1 MPSRKGLPITT
12 EERQTS
18 DSCNPHPSMK
28 TKVIA
33 IANQKGG
40 VGKTTTSVNLSAA
53 IAAEGHPVLLLDLDP
68 QGNASSALGLETAAE
83 QSLYAAM
90 IGQTPLAELIQ
101 QTRLPHLFGIPAD
114 LDLAG
119 AEIEVARMEDHLGQL
134 RSVLQPVRDAE
145 RFAYIIMDCPP
156 SLGIL
161 MTNALTAADEILI
174 PIQCEYYALEGLG
187 KLVSVM
193 EQIRDSGANPS
204 LAMCGLLM
212 TMLDLRTN
220 LSASVVNDVR
230 AHFEEVVFT
239 TSIPRTVRLSAAPS
253 FTQTIIEYDPKGP
266 GATAYRTLA
275 KEFLDRQQRG
285 ISFIGAPQR
294 AEEA

>member
-1 MPSRKGLPITT
+1 
-12 EERQTS
+12 
-18 DSCNPHPSMK
+18 MK

-68 QGNASSALGLETAAE
+68 QGNASSALGLETSE
-83 QSLYAAM
+83 GKSLYSAL
-90 IGQTPLAELIQ
+90 IGETPLEGLIQ
-101 QTRLPHLFGIPAD
+101 QTRLENLCGIPAD

-119 AEIEVARMEDHLGQL
+119 AEIEVARMEEHISQL
-134 RSVLQPVRDAE
+134 RRVLQSVRDSG
-145 RFAYIIMDCPP
+145 RFAYIFMDCPP

-187 KLVSVM
+187 KLVGVM
-193 EQIRDSGANPS
+193 EQIRASGANPT
-204 LAMCGLLM
+204 LTMCGLLM
-212 TMLDLRTN
+212 TMLDVRTN
-220 LSASVVNDVR
+220 LSAAVVRDVR

-239 TSIPRTVRLSAAPS
+239 AAIPRSVRISEAPS
-253 FTQTIIEYDPKGP
+253 FTKTVLEYDPKGP
-266 GATAYRTLA
+266 GATAYRVLA
-275 KEFLDRQQRG
+275 KEFLDRQARG
-285 ISFIGAPQR
+285 LSFIGAPQR
-294 AEEA
+294 TEEG

>member
-1 MPSRKGLPITT
+1 
-12 EERQTS
+12 
-18 DSCNPHPSMK
+18 MK

-53 IAAEGHPVLLLDLDP
+53 IAEAGHPVLLLDLDP
-68 QGNASSALGLETAAE
+68 QGNASSALGLEVSTE
-83 QSLYAAM
+83 GSLYAAI
-90 IGQTPLAELIQ
+90 IGQTPMEELVCK
-101 QTRLPHLFGIPAD
+101 TRLENLYGIPAD

-119 AEIEVARMEDHLGQL
+119 AEIEVARMEGHLGQL
-134 RSVLQPVRDAE
+134 RRVLQPVRDSGKFE
-145 RFAYIIMDCPP
+145 FIIMDCPP

-187 KLVSVM
+187 KLVGVM
-193 EQIRDSGANPS
+193 EQIRESGANPT
-204 LAMCGLLM
+204 LAMSGLLM
-212 TMLDLRTN
+212 TMLDVRTN
-220 LSASVVNDVR
+220 ISASVVRDVR
-230 AHFEEVVFT
+230 AHFEEVVFNAA
-239 TSIPRTVRLSAAPS
+239 IPRSVRISEAPS
-253 FTQTIIEYDPKGP
+253 FSQTILEYDPKGV
-266 GATAYRTLA
+266 GSTAYRVLA

-294 AEEA
+294 GEES

>member
-1 MPSRKGLPITT
+1 
-12 EERQTS
+12 
-18 DSCNPHPSMK
+18 MK

-53 IAAEGHPVLLLDLDP
+53 IAEEGHPVLLLDLDP
-68 QGNASSALGLETAAE
+68 QGNASSALGLEATSE
-83 QSLYAAM
+83 GSLYAAI
-90 IGQTPLAELIQ
+90 IGQTPLENLIQ
-101 QTRLPHLFGIPAD
+101 QTRLPNLSGIPAD

-119 AEIEVARMEDHLGQL
+119 AEIEVARMEGHLTQL
-134 RSVLQPVRDAE
+134 RRVLQPICDSG

-161 MTNALTAADEILI
+161 MTNALSAADEILI

-187 KLVSVM
+187 KLIGVM
-193 EQIRDSGANPS
+193 EQIRQSGANPA
-204 LAMCGLLM
+204 LTMCGLLM
-212 TMLDLRTN
+212 TMLDVRTN
-220 LSASVVNDVR
+220 LSAAVVSDVR

-239 TSIPRTVRLSAAPS
+239 VSIPRSVRISEAPS
-253 FTQTIIEYDPKGP
+253 FSQTVLEYDPKGP
-266 GATAYRTLA
+266 GATAYRLLA

-285 ISFIGAPQR
+285 ISFVGAPQR
-294 AEEA
+294 HEPEQPPFPQDTL